1 MSATST
7 NEEAVEIWKIK
18 KFIQKM
24 KDLRGNGTSMISL
37 IMPPNSQIS
46 LTNKLLTE
54 EYGTA
59 TNIKSRVNRLSVLEA
74 ITIAQQRLKLYS
86 KVPPNGLL
94 LFSGTI
100 LTEEGKEK
108 RIVID
113 FEPFRPINTS
123 LYMCDNRFHVEC
135 LNELLQDQNTF
146 GFIVMNGDGCL
157 FGTVQGNTKT
167 VLQKISV
174 DLPNK
179 HRRGG
184 QSALRFARHRLEARQ
199 NYLHKVTELA
209 THHFISN
216 DLCNVRGIILA
227 GSADFK
233 TELSKSD
240 LFDPRLQT
248 KVIQIVDISYGGES
262 GFQQAIQLSADAL
275 ENLRFVQER
284 KVLQKFFQE
293 IQLDTGKYFFGVED
307 TLKVLDMGAVETLL
321 VWDQHPL
328 ELRMVRHRETGE
340 EKILLP
346 KEEDADP
353 KVYEP
358 AGMILFSDWISAHF
372 KEFGTSLEFIS
383 DASSEGTQFVKGFSG
398 IGGLLRWSVNFD
410 DFEEPPE
417 ENEEYDDYDD
427 FL

>member
-1 MSATST
+1 MNAS
-7 NEEAVEIWKIK
+7 NEEAVEIWKMM
-18 KFIQKM
+18 KFIHKM
-24 KDLRGNGTSMISL
+24 KECRGNGTSVISL
-37 IMPPNSQIS
+37 IMPPNSQIP
-46 LTNKLLTE
+46 LINKLLTE

-59 TNIKSRVNRLSVLEA
+59 TNIKSRVNRLSVLDA
-74 ITIAQQRLKLYS
+74 ITTAQQRLKLYNR
-86 KVPPNGLL
+86 VPPNGLL
-94 LFSGTI
+94 LFSGAI
-100 LTEEGKEK
+100 LTEDGKEK

-123 LYMCDNRFHVEC
+123 LYMCDNRFHVDC
-135 LNELLQDQNTF
+135 LNELLQDQNSF

-174 DLPNK
+174 ELPKK
-179 HRRGG
+179 HARGG
-184 QSALRFARHRLEARQ
+184 QSAARFARLRLEARH
-199 NYLHKVTELA
+199 NYLHKVADLA
-209 THHFISN
+209 VHHFITN
-216 DLCNVRGIILA
+216 DQCNVRGIILA

-233 TELSKSD
+233 TELSRSD

-262 GFQQAIQLSADAL
+262 GFQQAIQLSTEAL

-293 IQLDTGKYFFGVED
+293 IQLDTGKYFFGLDD
-307 TLKVLDMGAVETLL
+307 TLKALDMGAVETLL

-328 ELRMVRHRETGE
+328 ELSLVKNRETGE
-340 EKILLP
+340 ETIRLP
-346 KEEDADP
+346 EQTEDP
-353 KVYEP
+353 KFHEP
-358 AGMILFSDWISAHF
+358 AGTILFSDWISAHF
-372 KEFGTSLEFIS
+372 KEFGTSLEFVS

-398 IGGLLRWSVNFD
+398 IGGVLRWPVNFEH
-410 DFEEPPE
+410 FEEIPE
-417 ENEEYDDYDD
+417 DEDKPYDDYDD